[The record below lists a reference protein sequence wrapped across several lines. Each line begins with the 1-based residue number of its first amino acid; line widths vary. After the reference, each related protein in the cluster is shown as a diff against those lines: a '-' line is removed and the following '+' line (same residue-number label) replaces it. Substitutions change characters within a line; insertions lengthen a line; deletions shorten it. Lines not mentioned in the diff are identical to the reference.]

1 MQIILKKSPFPSP
14 IVKGSFFFFFLQVTF
29 PILKAKALTSG
40 WFGKWMSFC
49 QMRAQIVVLHAM
61 KKERKMKN
69 FVQSQ
74 GRIPFSVSLCQSL
87 ISTLIIVWLVLPAKI
102 HPVLPSLII
111 PAVLTYKRNKW
122 TMLFNGTSQL
132 LKRFD
137 NSWKNF
143 AEDNKLE
150 INDACVFELIE
161 NSSTNL
167 VFKVQILRGDL
178 PTELLPKII
187 ETKMVGT
194 VESPIVIE

>member
-1 MQIILKKSPFPSP
+1 MDELLSNESSNRSTTCNEEGEEDEELCPISGKNPFFSLFMSKSNLNPNY
-14 IVKGSFFFFFLQVTF
+14 
-29 PILKAKALTSG
+29 
-40 WFGKWMSFC
+40 
-49 QMRAQIVVLHAM
+49 R
-61 KKERKMKN
+61 
-69 FVQSQ
+69 
-74 GRIPFSVSLCQSL
+74 
-87 ISTLIIVWLVLPAKI
+87 LVLPAKI